1 MSSMAPRTTVPCAT
15 REAAS
20 VPALV
25 IHSIIRPPWI
35 CPGPPACSGKT
46 HSIISSVVSAIDGM
60 WGGQHPSAGGAGGRR
75 HGGRNV
81 EDHRVETV
89 DTARVEPEAFDVGA
103 RHGPL

>member
-46 HSIISSVVSAIDGM
+46 HSIISTAVSAMEGM
-60 WGGQHPSAGGAGGRR
+60 CQDNSTVAWRYRARSRLTVSRR
-75 HGGRNV
+75 WN
-81 EDHRVETV
+81 
-89 DTARVEPEAFDVGA
+89 PVG
-103 RHGPL
+103 